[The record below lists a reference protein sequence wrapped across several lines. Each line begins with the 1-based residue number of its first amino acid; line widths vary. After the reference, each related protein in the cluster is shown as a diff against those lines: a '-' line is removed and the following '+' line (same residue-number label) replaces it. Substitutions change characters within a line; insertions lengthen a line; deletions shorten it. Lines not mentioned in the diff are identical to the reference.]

1 MNIRAK
7 LIVLVLGM
15 IVLISGASSVYFI
28 MQAPLVQ
35 IEKERKYLD
44 NLQVAALSL
53 QIEVNRLDLNRFVTQ
68 RPKFYAARVK
78 FGEAFKYLQQITY
91 LRKADKALSEA
102 LDVVTRL
109 QKLNDDNLNNLVN
122 MYDELYQNAQDLFVF
137 PDNVTLKQFYREDLI
152 ITKNPVNIT
161 TAQFNLSRFE
171 SLLGILNDS
180 LESSVNVISEQG
192 QLIDTHIAN
201 IQKLSI
207 LVALS
212 IIGIFIVVIA
222 LAALFFANTIAKSV
236 IHIAQG
242 VRALAEGDLS
252 VRFTVATKDEI
263 GRLSRQMNE
272 FIHALDEALLGIKD
286 AADRN
291 TRVKDQLLDTSES
304 TNRTLHEMGLAVQNV
319 KEQAQLLDLRIA
331 DTRKIVTDMTGGVG
345 QLDARLSDQIA
356 MVEEST
362 ASITQM
368 LATIG
373 NMARLAERDKE
384 LADALVK
391 ISDDGKE
398 VFSSAF
404 DRVEAITEQVDKIEE
419 MIQIIDTIAGQT
431 NLLAMNAA
439 IEAAHAGDAGKGF
452 AVVAD
457 EIRKLA
463 EASQEGSKEIAGS
476 VRGIVEAIESAKTGS
491 AETNQAFAQIEEKI
505 KEVSRSVSE
514 ISNSLA
520 ETNEGGRQIL
530 TAMTSLRELSASIN
544 QESRNMAQNTQ
555 SIEATMDQLDQVAEA
570 LRAAMISMDQ
580 KNTDMA
586 QVTELTISLAH
597 QLASIGKDL
606 EARIAHFKTT
616 CEQDGGEISQGGICI
631 DPEQPAKGQQSGP
644 QSDFLVSG
652 NLEATATLLDV

>member
-7 LIVLVLGM
+7 LVLLVLGM
-15 IVLISGASSVYFI
+15 IILISGASSVYFI
-28 MQAPLVQ
+28 IQAPLAQ
-35 IEKERKYLD
+35 INKERKYLD
-44 NLQVAALSL
+44 NLVIATMGL
-53 QIEVNRLDLNRFVTQ
+53 QTEINKLDSATFVVE

-78 FGEAFKYLQQITY
+78 FGEAFKHIQQIVY
-91 LRKADKALSEA
+91 LRKSDKTLANA
-102 LDVVTRL
+102 LDIVERL
-109 QKLNDDNLNNLVN
+109 QKLNDENLSKVIDL
-122 MYDELYQNAQDLFVF
+122 YEELYKNAETIFVF
-137 PDNVTLKQFYREDLI
+137 ADSSAPTRFYDTSA
-152 ITKNPVNIT
+152 ITNRNPEAKNI
-161 TAQFNLSRFE
+161 ALFNLSRFN
-171 SLLGILNDS
+171 SAVNILNDS
-180 LESSVNVISEQG
+180 LESSINVILEQG
-192 QLIDTHIAN
+192 AVIDTQIKQ
-201 IQKLSI
+201 IQQQSVM
-207 LVALS
+207 VALS
-212 IIGIFIVVIA
+212 IIAAFIVIIA
-222 LAALFFANTIAKSV
+222 LGALVFANTIAKSV
-236 IHIAQG
+236 IQIAQG
-242 VRALAEGDLS
+242 VRELANGDLS
-252 VRFTVATKDEI
+252 VSFTIKTKDEI
-263 GRLSRQMNE
+263 GKLAQQMNH
-272 FIHALDEALLGIKD
+272 FIRSLDVSLLGIKD
-286 AADRN
+286 AAERN
-291 TRVKDQLLDTSES
+291 NAVKDQLLETSER
-304 TNRTLHEMGLAVQNV
+304 TNRTLREMGLAVQNV
-319 KEQAQLLDLRIA
+319 EEQSRLLDQRIR
-331 DTRKIVTDMTGGVG
+331 DTRNIVTDMTGGVG

-398 VFSSAF
+398 VFSAAF

-491 AETNQAFAQIEEKI
+491 AETNQAFAQIEDKI

-555 SIEATMDQLDQVAEA
+555 SIEGTMEQLDQVAEN
-570 LRAAMISMDQ
+570 LRSAMTSMAQ
-580 KNTDMA
+580 KNTDMS
-586 QVTELTISLAH
+586 QVAELTISLAH
-597 QLASIGKDL
+597 QLAAIGKDL
-606 EARIAHFKTT
+606 ETRISHFKTT
-616 CEQDGGEISQGGICI
+616 CEQDGGEIAKGGVCI
-631 DPEQPAKGQQSGP
+631 DPDHPEKTLQSGA
-644 QSDFLVSG
+644 QTDTLVSG
-652 NLEATATLLDV
+652 NLEATATLLDE

>member
-7 LIVLVLGM
+7 LVLLVLGM

-35 IEKERKYLD
+35 IDKERKVLD
-44 NLQVAALSL
+44 NLALAAMGL
-53 QIEVNRLDLNRFVTQ
+53 QTEINRLDSVMFKSE

-78 FGEAFKYLQQITY
+78 FGEAFKYLQQISY
-91 LRKADKALSEA
+91 LRKSDKTLAEA
-102 LDVVTRL
+102 LDVIERL
-109 QKLNDDNLNNLVN
+109 QKLNDENLSNVVD
-122 MYDELYQNAQDLFVF
+122 MYEELYKNAQTLFTF
-137 PDNVTLKQFYREDLI
+137 PDQVVFRRFYDGSAI
-152 ITKNPVNIT
+152 VNKNSNDIQI
-161 TAQFNLSRFE
+161 ALFNLSRFD
-171 SLLGILNDS
+171 SSVNILNDS
-180 LESSVNVISEQG
+180 LESSLNVITEQG
-192 QLIDTHIAN
+192 EVIDARIKQ
-201 IQKLSI
+201 IQRQSVI
-207 LVALS
+207 VAIS
-212 IIGIFIVVIA
+212 IIITLIVIIA
-222 LAALFFANTIAKSV
+222 LFSLLFANTIAKSV
-236 IHIAQG
+236 IKMAEG

-252 VRFTVATKDEI
+252 VSFSIKTKDEI
-263 GRLSRQMNE
+263 GRLARQMNE
-272 FIHALDEALLGIKD
+272 FIRSLDEALLGIKD

-291 TRVKDQLLDTSES
+291 NRVKNQLLDSSER
-304 TNRTLHEMGLAVQNV
+304 TNHTLQEMELAVKNV
-319 KEQAQLLDLRIA
+319 EEQARLLDQRITE
-331 DTRKIVTDMTGGVG
+331 TRNIVSDITGGVG
-345 QLDARLSDQIA
+345 QLDNRLSDQIA

-373 NMARLAERDKE
+373 NMARLAERDKI
-384 LADALVK
+384 LADTLVK
-391 ISDDGKE
+391 ISDEGKE
-398 VFSSAF
+398 VFSAAF
-404 DRVEAITEQVDKIEE
+404 ERVEAITEQVDKIEE
-419 MIQIIDTIAGQT
+419 MIEIINNIAGQT

-476 VRGIVEAIESAKTGS
+476 VRGIVESIESAKAGS
-491 AETNQAFAQIEEKI
+491 ADTNKAFAEIEDKI

-544 QESRNMAQNTQ
+544 QESRNMAQNTR
-555 SIEATMDQLDQVAEA
+555 SIEATMEQLDQVSES
-570 LRAAMISMDQ
+570 LRSAMVSMTQ

-586 QVTELTISLAH
+586 QVAELTISLAH
-597 QLASIGKDL
+597 QLAAIGKDL

-616 CEQDGGEISQGGICI
+616 CEQSGGEISQGGVCT
-631 DPEQPAKGQQSGP
+631 DQEKP
-644 QSDFLVSG
+644 QAASNPVLDTLVSG
-652 NLEATATLLDV
+652 DLEATATLLDN

>member
-7 LIVLVLGM
+7 LVVLVLGM
-15 IVLISGASSVYFI
+15 IILISGATSVYFI
-28 MQAPLVQ
+28 MQAPLVL
-35 IEKERKYLD
+35 IEKEREYLD
-44 NLQVAALSL
+44 NLVIATMGL
-53 QIEVNRLDLNRFVTQ
+53 QTEVNRLDSAMFVTE
-68 RPKFYAARVK
+68 RPKFYDARVK
-78 FGEAFKYLQQITY
+78 FGEAFKDIQQITY
-91 LRKADKALSEA
+91 LRKSDKTLSEA
-102 LDVVTRL
+102 LVIVERL
-109 QKLNDDNLNNLVN
+109 QKLNDENLANVVDV
-122 MYDELYQNAQDLFVF
+122 YEELYKNAETLYVF
-137 PDNVTLKQFYREDLI
+137 PDKVTFRQFYDDSTMINRNPEDKMAAL
-152 ITKNPVNIT
+152 
-161 TAQFNLSRFE
+161 FNLSRFD
-171 SLLGILNDS
+171 SYVNILNDS
-180 LESSVNVISEQG
+180 LESSINVILEQG
-192 QLIDTHIAN
+192 AVIDKQIKQ
-201 IQKLSI
+201 IQQRSLM
-207 LVALS
+207 VALS
-212 IIGIFIVVIA
+212 VIA
-222 LAALFFANTIAKSV
+222 ALLVIIAIGALFFANTIAKSV
-236 IHIAQG
+236 IQIAQG
-242 VRALAEGDLS
+242 VRALADGDLS
-252 VRFTVATKDEI
+252 VSFTIKSKDEI
-263 GRLSRQMNE
+263 GKLARQMND
-272 FIHALDEALLGIKD
+272 FIRSLDDALLGIKD

-291 TRVKDQLLDTSES
+291 NKVKDQLLDS
-304 TNRTLHEMGLAVQNV
+304 TERTKRTLREMGLAVQNV
-319 KEQAQLLDLRIA
+319 EEQARLLDQRIA

-345 QLDARLSDQIA
+345 QLDARISDQIA

-384 LADALVK
+384 LADTLVK

-398 VFSSAF
+398 VFSAAF
-404 DRVEAITEQVDKIEE
+404 ERVEAITEQVDKIEE

-476 VRGIVEAIESAKTGS
+476 VRGIVESIESAKAGS

-555 SIEATMDQLDQVAEA
+555 SIEGTLEQLDQVAES
-570 LRAAMISMDQ
+570 LRSAMAVMGQ

-586 QVTELTISLAH
+586 QVAELTISLAH
-597 QLASIGKDL
+597 QLSAIGKDL
-606 EARIAHFKTT
+606 EARISHFKTT
-616 CEQDGGEISQGGICI
+616 CEQDGGEIAQGGVCI
-631 DPEQPAKGQQSGP
+631 DPDQPTKALKSGF
-644 QSDFLVSG
+644 QSDSLVSG